1 MEVVDDAHSQ
11 DVIRVHVTSFSVQR
25 KCDYLCD
32 ILLYC
37 MTLSA
42 PFLITWHR
50 LIRLS
55 ISVYIVTGEENV
67 AKRMA
72 ATSPQ
77 WVVPNFVLDMVVGR
91 DVRCQDVTNPH
102 SHRPNFVLNTAGGR
116 NVSTQDVRRY
126 HVGERYI
133 VPR

>member
-1 MEVVDDAHSQ
+1 
-11 DVIRVHVTSFSVQR
+11 
-25 KCDYLCD
+25 
-32 ILLYC
+32 
-37 MTLSA
+37 
-42 PFLITWHR
+42 
-50 LIRLS
+50 
-55 ISVYIVTGEENV
+55 
-67 AKRMA
+67 MA

-77 WVVPNFVLDMVVGR
+77 WAVPNFVLDMVVGR

-133 VPR
+133 VLR